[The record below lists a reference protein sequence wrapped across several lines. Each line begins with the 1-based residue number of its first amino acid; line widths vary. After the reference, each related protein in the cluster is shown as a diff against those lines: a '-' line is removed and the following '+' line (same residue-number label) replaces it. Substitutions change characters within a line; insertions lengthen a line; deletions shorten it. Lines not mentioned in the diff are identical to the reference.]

1 MFNQLQDIAPVFRG
15 DAPRAVMRSA
25 VLPLVVLLEQTA
37 KPVARISIKLEGFR
51 CSFRIH
57 GVWIDAAVTR
67 GECSFQSNNSRG
79 FGIIFP
85 RGCVITAQLVHQ
97 LGCFVLKRSDAPRL
111 AIVQSCS
118 PNLPTREYEQRC
130 R

>member
-1 MFNQLQDIAPVFRG
+1 MFNQLQDVAPVFGR
-15 DAPRAVMRSA
+15 DTSRAVVRSA

-57 GVWIDAAVTR
+57 GVWIYAASTR
-67 GECSFQSNNSRG
+67 SERGFQSNNSRG

-85 RGCVITAQLVHQ
+85 RGCVITTQLVYQ
-97 LGCFVLKRSDAPRL
+97 LGCLMLQRTDAACF
-111 AIVQSCS
+111 AIV
-118 PNLPTREYEQRC
+118 
-130 R
+130 